1 MIGAWAPWGCQG
13 PESHRPCLCSPWLWG
28 WKRDLVTRSLCGGT
42 ILACLRCVAAAS
54 RVAAIDGLDRRPAI
68 DDVLNERLL
77 RAHFCRPAIVWLSTR
92 QHIQKTSSF
101 VTYRWILEPM
111 SETILEPMSETI
123 FVRAPSLWLWLLK
136 TGDFCSPFWRLRL
149 VLSKTTPLGEG
160 PWDGGANCGYFF
172 LVLTVIAIWRF
183 RRFNLFIL
191 FSFATK
197 GKTFDPGAF
206 EGYYFLFVLLIYNI
220 FY

>member
-1 MIGAWAPWGCQG
+1 MRGSFLHSSVP
-13 PESHRPCLCSPWLWG
+13 RPLCDCPQDNIYRTW
-28 WKRDLVTRSLCGGT
+28 
-42 ILACLRCVAAAS
+42 
-54 RVAAIDGLDRRPAI
+54 
-68 DDVLNERLL
+68 ER
-77 RAHFCRPAIVWLSTR
+77 
-92 QHIQKTSSF
+92 TSSF

-111 SETILEPMSETI
+111 SETI
-123 FVRAPSLWLWLLK
+123 FVRAPSSWLWLLK

-160 PWDGGANCGYFF
+160 PWDGGASCGYFF
-172 LVLTVIAIWRF
+172 PVLIAITIWRF
-183 RRFNLFIL
+183 RRLNLFLL

-206 EGYYFLFVLLIYNI
+206 EGYYFLFFLLIYNI